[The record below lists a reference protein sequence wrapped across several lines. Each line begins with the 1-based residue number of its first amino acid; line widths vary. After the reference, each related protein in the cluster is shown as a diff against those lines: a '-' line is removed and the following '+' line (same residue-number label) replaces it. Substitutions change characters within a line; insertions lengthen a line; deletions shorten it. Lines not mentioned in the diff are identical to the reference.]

1 MAVDLGF
8 FEELME
14 NDNKKKVKKEIE
26 KLVTSNFDLS
36 DEVDALAKERDELNS
51 SLEDAKG
58 QIADLT
64 AMNSDS
70 EARHAR
76 ESAKIAD
83 LLSRNSSLQAAL
95 SGTKA
100 ALKRS
105 EKDNARL
112 KNKVRIFQAMA
123 TTKEEPDLETE
134 D

>member
-1 MAVDLGF
+1 MAIDLGF
-8 FEELME
+8 FERLMD

-26 KLVTSNFDLS
+26 KLVTSNFGLS
-36 DEVDALAKERDELNS
+36 GKVDALAKERDELNS
-51 SLEDAKG
+51 GLEDAKS

-64 AMNSDS
+64 AMNSGS

-76 ESAKIAD
+76 ESAKIRE
-83 LLSRNSSLQAAL
+83 LLSRNSSLQSAL
-95 SGTKA
+95 SETKA
-100 ALKRS
+100 VLKRS
-105 EKDNARL
+105 EKENTRL